1 MSSKLFLFD
10 ADLLSRKLGAELR
23 LLDLFEID
31 FVKILFFGRERLWLG
46 GDAVALD
53 AGLRGLVRQNR
64 VQHDAQVTCQEAEQI
79 LKSVETQLWQCT
91 VVT

>member
-1 MSSKLFLFD
+1 MKSQFY
-10 ADLLSRKLGAELR
+10 
-23 LLDLFEID
+23 LFEID
-31 FVKILFFGRERLWLG
+31 FVKILFFGRQRLRLG
-46 GDAVALD
+46 GDARALD
-53 AGLRGLVRQNR
+53 AGLRGLVGQNG